1 MAEQVATLDPTD
13 EDKRQA
19 LTGLLNIGY
28 NRAAVAMQAENA
40 QLFTTSEDKRQA
52 CSELLSWA
60 GQAGAE
66 IILIVAPKLI
76 LLDPS
81 PDHRRRAFEII
92 LGTMASSEWITVWEA
107 ADKLSQFATTGEDK
121 RRAREALLGLLAGQ
135 TDIGVAAGLARG
147 LAELAITAEEKGQAR
162 ETVFR
167 LLADQRIHGYF
178 IDDGLARV
186 ATKLDPTVHDLAL
199 KTFQPPGNL
208 LAAIRRNSPLTDWL
222 AALPALAPPPDPL

>member
-1 MAEQVATLDPTD
+1 
-13 EDKRQA
+13 
-19 LTGLLNIGY
+19 
-28 NRAAVAMQAENA
+28 MQAENA

-162 ETVFR
+162 ETVFS
-167 LLADQRIHGYF
+167 
-178 IDDGLARV
+178 V
-186 ATKLDPTVHDLAL
+186 P
-199 KTFQPPGNL
+199 
-208 LAAIRRNSPLTDWL
+208 RRAGWASRRHAGW
-222 AALPALAPPPDPL
+222 A